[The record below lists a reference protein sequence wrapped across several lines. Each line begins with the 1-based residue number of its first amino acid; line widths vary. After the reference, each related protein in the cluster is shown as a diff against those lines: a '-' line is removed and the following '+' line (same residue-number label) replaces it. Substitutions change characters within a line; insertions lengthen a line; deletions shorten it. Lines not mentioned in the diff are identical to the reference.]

1 VTDDRR
7 DRRARVRMKDIA
19 LDLGISVVAVSKA
32 LHHHSDIGEE
42 TVNVYVCCTHFSGRW
57 PRVSPSSSG

>member
-1 VTDDRR
+1 
-7 DRRARVRMKDIA
+7 MKDIA